1 MSGIRFKTKVN
12 PDGKLSLQLPIEL
25 AIQELDLVVIYQNV
39 RQLNTEELRSN
50 IDDFYGCLEDDRISV
65 EQENQK
71 ETRSLVTF

>member
-25 AIQELDLVVIYQNV
+25 ANQELDLVVIYQNV

>member
-1 MSGIRFKTKVN
+1 MSGIRFKTKVD